1 METKKRKVVF
11 VLLIVS
17 VFLYLVASLMGIAQI
32 GTERYYDWRYSISGS
47 TYTIRYFI
55 FGLYSYQALGY
66 IFVPIMGGMLLILVP
81 LTIAYYSD
89 KLRFIKLHKFMSA
102 VDFFILGG
110 CALAQAVLMYMYA
123 YYMTAVGI
131 IVNLLFWSL
140 AVVSL
145 VACVFCIVDFISLF
159 KVKVVE
165 FVEKRQAVKDSD
177 TAVEKLRMLKQLL
190 DEHAITEQEYNE
202 KKKKYVDLL

>member
-1 METKKRKVVF
+1 METKKRKVVL

-32 GTERYYDWRYSISGS
+32 GTQRYYDWRYSISGS
-47 TYTIRYFI
+47 TYTICYYI

-81 LTIAYYSD
+81 FTIAYYND

-165 FVEKRQAVKDSD
+165 YVEKRQAVKDSD

>member
-1 METKKRKVVF
+1 METKKRKVVL

-17 VFLYLVASLMGIAQI
+17 VFLYLVASLMGIAPI
-32 GTERYYDWRYSISGS
+32 GTEQYYDWRYSNYAS
-47 TYTIRYFI
+47 TYTIRYLI

-81 LTIAYYSD
+81 LTIAYYND